1 MLFVDIILPV
11 FLIIFSGYLLEKY
24 AQLDFR
30 TLTQSGLYLFA
41 PALVLS
47 ALLKRP
53 LQWEPA
59 LNIFYFMLAYTAAL
73 LLLSVTVGRLLR
85 FNNEIRSALS
95 LTTVMMNVG
104 NFGLPLA
111 YFAFGDA
118 GLEYSILTFVMF
130 NIPLGTVAIVIA
142 QGKAA
147 SFKAALLNTLK
158 IPIFHAVVVAFLWK
172 WLNWPMPSF
181 VLRPLELLGQAA
193 VPLMMVLLGM
203 QLYRTKIT
211 AGFGFVSLASCIRL
225 VVAPL
230 LAWVLTGM
238 LGMDGLVRQ
247 VVVLQ
252 TSTPAAVLPLLYS
265 VRFNTRPDLVASAIF
280 VSTLFSAAT
289 LTVLLYLLTH
299 FA

>member
-11 FLIIFSGYLLEKY
+11 FLIILSGYLLEKY

-53 LQWEPA
+53 LQITLA
-59 LNIFYFMLAYTAAL
+59 LDIFYFMLAYTGAL
-73 LLLSVTVGRLLR
+73 LILSVVVGRLMR
-85 FNNEIRSALS
+85 MSNETRSALS

-111 YFAFGDA
+111 YFAFGEA

-147 SFKAALLNTLK
+147 SLKAALINTSK
-158 IPIFHAVVVAFLWK
+158 IPIFHAVVLAFLWK
-172 WLNWPMPSF
+172 WLDWPMPSF
-181 VLRPLELLGQAA
+181 VLRPLEILGQAA

-211 AGFGFVSLASCIRL
+211 AGLGFISLSSCIRL

-230 LAWVLTGM
+230 LAWLLTEL
-238 LGMDGLVRQ
+238 LGMEGLAQQ
-247 VVVLQ
+247 VVILQ
-252 TSTPAAVLPLLYS
+252 TSTPSAVLPLLYS

-280 VSTLFSAAT
+280 VSTLLSAAS
-289 LTVLLYLLTH
+289 LTVLLYVLTR
-299 FA
+299 FG

>member
-11 FLIIFSGYLLEKY
+11 FLIVLSGYLLEKY

-73 LLLSVTVGRLLR
+73 LVLSVTVGRLLR
-85 FNNEIRSALS
+85 FNNETRSALS

-172 WLNWPMPSF
+172 WLALPMPSF

-280 VSTLFSAAT
+280 VSTLFSAVT
-289 LTVLLYLLTH
+289 LTVLLYLLTN